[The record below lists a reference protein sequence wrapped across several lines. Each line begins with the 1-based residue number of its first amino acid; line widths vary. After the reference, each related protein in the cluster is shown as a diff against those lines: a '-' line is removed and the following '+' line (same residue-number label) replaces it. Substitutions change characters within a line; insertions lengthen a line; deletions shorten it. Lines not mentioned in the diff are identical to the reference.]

1 MGPTADRGRPPWSA
15 ARLIYTGL
23 GLGLAPRAPG
33 TCGTLLGW
41 PLFWLVGDE
50 PWPAQA
56 ALWALVF
63 GLGWWA
69 ARRAEA
75 ELGVHDSPQ
84 VVIDEAAGYLTAV
97 FMAPN
102 RPATWILG
110 FVLFR
115 FFDILKPWPVNWAD
129 RRLPGGFGVMADD
142 ILAGLYAWLVLRLA
156 LGLAPGWF

>member
-1 MGPTADRGRPPWSA
+1 MTDQPKRPPWSA
-15 ARLIYTGL
+15 ARLIWTGL
-23 GLGLAPRAPG
+23 GLGLVPKAPG

-41 PLFWLVGDE
+41 PLFLLVGDF
-50 PWPAQA
+50 PWPVQA

-69 ARRAEA
+69 ARRAEE
-75 ELGVHDSPQ
+75 ELGVHDAPQ
-84 VVIDEAAGYLTAV
+84 VVIDETAGYLTAV

-102 RPATWILG
+102 RPAAWILG

-115 FFDILKPWPVNWAD
+115 FFDILKPWPVSWAD

-142 ILAGLYAWLVLRLA
+142 VLAGLYAWLALRLA
-156 LGLAPGWF
+156 ISLAPGWF